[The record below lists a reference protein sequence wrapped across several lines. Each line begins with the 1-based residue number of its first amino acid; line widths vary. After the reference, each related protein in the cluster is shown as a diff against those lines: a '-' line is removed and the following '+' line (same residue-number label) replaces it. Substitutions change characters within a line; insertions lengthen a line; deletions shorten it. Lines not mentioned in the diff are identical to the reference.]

1 MKYILAFLFSAS
13 MIMSFA
19 QAKKQP
25 ATTKPATT
33 TPSKPAAEAT
43 PIQRSPLTE
52 HFLRKY
58 SLAAQWNDFEVAKS
72 ALYDLIIEN
81 PANDSL
87 LFTLAYY
94 YYENRQY
101 APNLLISQEL
111 LARSPK
117 NLNYLEMAAVSSEAL
132 GVRDK
137 ALQNYETLYLLT
149 NTVGT
154 LYKIAFLQYD
164 LKRYNES
171 LTNVTILLE
180 KPEINTEKVYFND
193 PQNKS
198 KEYVMKVAV
207 LNLKGL
213 ILQDQGDKAGAKKAF
228 EDALVLAPDFV
239 MAKESLAKLK

>member
-1 MKYILAFLFSAS
+1 MKYVLALLFSAS

-25 ATTKPATT
+25 ATKPATT
-33 TPSKPAAEAT
+33 TSAKPAADTKQA
-43 PIQRSPLTE
+43 QVNPLTE

-171 LTNVTILLE
+171 KTNIDILLE
-180 KPEINTEKVYFND
+180 KPEVATEKVYFND
-193 PQNKS
+193 AQNKS

-213 ILQDQGDKAGAKKAF
+213 LLQEQGDKAGAKKAF

-239 MAKESLAKLK
+239 MAKDNLAKLK

>member
-1 MKYILAFLFSAS
+1 MKYVLALLFSAS
-13 MIMSFA
+13 IIVGMA
-19 QAKKQP
+19 QTKKQP
-25 ATTKPATT
+25 TT
-33 TPSKPAAEAT
+33 TPSTAAKPQQQE
-43 PIQRSPLTE
+43 INPLTQ

-101 APNLLISQEL
+101 APNLLITQEL

-117 NLNYLEMAAVSSEAL
+117 NLNYLEMAAVSGEAL
-132 GVRDK
+132 GVKDK

-149 NTVGT
+149 NSLET

-171 LTNVTILLE
+171 LTNTDILLG
-180 KPEINTEKVYFND
+180 KPEIATEKVYFND
-193 PQNKS
+193 ADNKS

-213 ILQDQGDKAGAKKAF
+213 ILQEQGDKAGARKLY
-228 EDALVLAPDFV
+228 EEALVLAPDFV
-239 MAKESLAKLK
+239 IAKQNLAKLK